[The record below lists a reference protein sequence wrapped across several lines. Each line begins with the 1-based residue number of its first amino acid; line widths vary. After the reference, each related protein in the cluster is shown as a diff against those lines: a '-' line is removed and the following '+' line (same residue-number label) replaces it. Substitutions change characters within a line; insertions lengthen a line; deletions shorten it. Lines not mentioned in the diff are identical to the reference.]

1 MTLAVIPVTLDVFV
15 LYTMFLVFTSGSV
28 TVLLNP
34 NVVEN
39 REYKEQLSYAY
50 STFSSSLRE
59 THFFI
64 LKATFP
70 ASMSQALEI
79 HPMLSIMFVYCT
91 LVFEF
96 SSYNRVCIRVVIFA

>member
-15 LYTMFLVFTSGSV
+15 LYTVFLIFTSGSV

-96 SSYNRVCIRVVIFA
+96 SSYNRVCIRALIFE